1 MLFYDREVV
10 MKVVAHHSLAQLQ
23 NLYRLE
29 RTARLARRI
38 QGIYLAQ
45 TGRHC
50 SEIMAVTGTARR
62 TVQQWVAKYNRGG
75 LDALFDKPRPGQPTK
90 LPRNREEEFLRRLEQ
105 GPTPAD
111 GVRVLNGPAIQ
122 RILKREFGPTYSLGG
137 VVDLLHRLGYSYLC
151 PRPRHEQ
158 ADPAAQEE
166 FKKTFP
172 PSWTR
177 SKPNTPAKSSRSGS
191 RMKPGSASKGR

>member
-1 MLFYDREVV
+1 MNVV
-10 MKVVAHHSLAQLQ
+10 THHSLEYLQ
-23 NLYRLE
+23 ARYRE
-29 RTARLARRI
+29 EKDGRLARRL
-38 QGIYLAQ
+38 QGVYLARM
-45 TGRHC
+45 GRTC
-50 SEIMAVTGTARR
+50 PEIMAVTGTARR

-75 LDALFDKPRPGQPTK
+75 LDELFDKPRPGQPTK

-105 GPTPAD
+105 GSTPAD

-122 RILKREFGPTYSLGG
+122 RILKREFGQTYSLGG

-177 SKPNTPAKSSRSGS
+177 SKPNTPAKPSRSGS
-191 RMKPGSASKGR
+191 RMKPGSVSKGR

>member
-1 MLFYDREVV
+1 

-75 LDALFDKPRPGQPTK
+75 LDELFDNPRPGQPTK

-177 SKPNTPAKSSRSGS
+177 SKPNTPAKPSRSGS
-191 RMKPGSASKGR
+191 RMKPGSVSKGR

>member
-1 MLFYDREVV
+1 MEAV
-10 MKVVAHHSLAQLQ
+10 MNVISHHTLAQLQ
-23 NLYRLE
+23 ALYR
-29 RTARLARRI
+29 TQKDGRLARRI
-38 QGIYLAQ
+38 QGVYLAKM
-45 TGRHC
+45 GRTC
-50 SEIMAVTGTARR
+50 PEIMAVTGTARR

-75 LDALFDKPRPGQPTK
+75 LDELFDKPRPGQPTK
-90 LPRNREEEFLRRLEQ
+90 LPRNREGEFLRRLEQ

-122 RILKREFGPTYSLGG
+122 RILEREFGQTYSLGG

-166 FKKTFP
+166 FKKTFLS
-172 PSWTR
+172 SWTR
-177 SKPNTPAKSSRSGS
+177 SKPNTPAKPSKSGS
-191 RMKPGSASKGR
+191 RMKPGSVSKGR